1 MSRKT
6 HNNRKPT
13 HHQSRRA
20 FFETLERRDLLAVI
34 PVAIN
39 DPLFSTAMNTTLN
52 SAVSVS
58 ANDFEAESQAITAS
72 VVANPS
78 HGTLTSFG
86 TDGNS
91 TYVPTTSY
99 VGLDSFTY
107 SVSNGTN
114 SSNVATVSISVG
126 GVFGPRTNLDA
137 QPLDSPLYTG
147 ANTVVQD
154 LSLGQRLIYR
164 SDTVSL
170 KPVIVVET
178 SLKSGAS
185 IPNSVDATLTFNSVA
200 QSTVSYTNTGLAAG
214 DTLRFALQADATSL
228 ATGYY
233 AWSMTVTAVYT
244 GSTSSTTYSGYH
256 AVVNRATTVFGK
268 GWWLDGLDQLVVSGS
283 GALLV
288 RGNGDTLWF
297 NDNGSGYD
305 GAAGDAERQT
315 LVENGGGDFTLTTKH
330 GIERNFS
337 SAGLLTSVED
347 ANSNAV
353 DYTYTDGDG
362 DSASDDID
370 IVEEVYGRDFDFAY
384 SSNKVST
391 FTDYASH
398 VSTFAYSTGKL
409 TSLTLSDPDAGGA
422 LAAPVWGYAYNA
434 TTGLLETQTDPNAE
448 DTDYT
453 YDSTSLRLSRVDTP
467 ISGQYTTLV
476 PVQTYG
482 LKTGSGNAL
491 VETVNPQGVFTDELG
506 YAFKYKLD
514 RFGNVIQFGLDF
526 SGGSTNDVV

>member
-6 HNNRKPT
+6 HNSRKPT
-13 HHQSRRA
+13 HQQTRRA
-20 FFETLERRDLLAVI
+20 FFESLEGRLMLAVL
-34 PVAIN
+34 PVAN
-39 DPLFSTAMNTTLN
+39 HDPLYSTAMNTQLT
-52 SAVSVS
+52 SSTTVI
-58 ANDFEAESQAITAS
+58 ANDLEVESQAYTAS
-72 VVANPS
+72 VVSNPPN
-78 HGTLTSFG
+78 GTLNSFNTTTG
-86 TDGNS
+86 QFSYT
-91 TYVPTTSY
+91 PTTNF
-99 VGLDSFTY
+99 VGIDTFVY
-107 SVSNGTN
+107 KINNGTYD
-114 SSNVATVSISVG
+114 SNHAIVSISVG
-126 GVFGPRTNLDA
+126 GVFGPRTNLDD
-137 QPLDSPLYTG
+137 QPLDSPLMTG

-178 SLKSGAS
+178 SLKSGAAV
-185 IPNSVDATLTFNSVA
+185 PNSIDAVLTFGGTG
-200 QSTVSYTNTGLAAG
+200 QGTVSYTNTGLAAG
-214 DTLRFALQADATSL
+214 DTLRFALQADATAL

-256 AVVNRATTVFGK
+256 AVVNRASSTFGN

-288 RGNGDTLWF
+288 RGNGDTLWYS
-297 NDNGSGYD
+297 DNGGGYD
-305 GAAGDAERQT
+305 KAAGDTQFST
-315 LVENGGGDFTLTTKH
+315 LVENGGGDFTLTSKH
-330 GIERNFS
+330 GMESNFS
-337 SAGLLTSVED
+337 SSGLLTAIED
-347 ANSNAV
+347 ANANAW
-353 DYTYTDGDG
+353 DFTYTDGDG
-362 DSASDDID
+362 DTVADEID
-370 IVEEVYGRDFDFAY
+370 IIEEPYGRDHDFAY

-398 VSTFAYSTGKL
+398 VSTFGYSTGKL

-422 LAAPVWGYAYNA
+422 LAAPVWGNAYNA
-434 TTGLLETQTDPNAE
+434 TTGLLETRTDPNAE

-482 LKTGSGNAL
+482 LKTGAGN
-491 VETVNPQGVFTDELG
+491 T
-506 YAFKYKLD
+506 
-514 RFGNVIQFGLDF
+514 
-526 SGGSTNDVV
+526 